1 MSTERFHKA
10 AEKYR
15 PGRIRFLF
23 IAESPPHV
31 KPDVEPRYFYFEEYK
46 GKDFLFRAIAEVLFP
61 DEFAEFK
68 ESGDKRTLLGRL
80 RENGSFLIDA
90 CDYPINQHKDRD
102 RFVKKD
108 FPKLTKKMRGL
119 VDGET
124 KVILIKKNIYD
135 LLFDRLRSQ
144 GFNVVNAEHLDFPSC
159 GNQLKFKGKLRRLLA
174 QQK

>member
-1 MSTERFHKA
+1 
-10 AEKYR
+10 
-15 PGRIRFLF
+15 
-23 IAESPPHV
+23 
-31 KPDVEPRYFYFEEYK
+31 
-46 GKDFLFRAIAEVLFP
+46 
-61 DEFAEFK
+61 
-68 ESGDKRTLLGRL
+68 
-80 RENGSFLIDA
+80 
-90 CDYPINQHKDRD
+90 
-102 RFVKKD
+102 
-108 FPKLTKKMRGL
+108 MRGL